1 MRTWAAVSL
10 VLAGFG
16 TAAMADMPT
25 ATLRADIDAMYA
37 DIERL
42 YVDLHQNPELSLLE
56 EKTAAKLADR
66 MKKLGYQV
74 TTKVGGTGVVAV
86 LKNGAGPT
94 LLIRTDM
101 DALPVLEQT
110 GLPYASKVMQKDAVT
125 GEVVPVMHACGH
137 DVHMAAWIG
146 TATIL
151 AKRRDLWKGTV
162 LFVGQPA
169 EERVRGAKAMLKD
182 GLYEKFG
189 KPDMALAFHDHDTT
203 PAGTAGTISGY
214 LAAAADSV
222 DLTFHG
228 TGGHGAYPQD
238 AVDPILIASRFV
250 VAVQEI
256 VSREINPFDQA
267 VITVGSFHGGLK
279 HNIISD
285 VVKLQ
290 ITVRSYKPE
299 VREKL
304 LAGIER
310 IAKAEALAG
319 RSPKEPEMKI
329 IESTPAL
336 YNDPAL
342 TEKVMTA
349 LGAAIGA
356 ELDATTGGNGIGGF
370 QRVRECGSAG
380 CVSAGGRSAA
390 GEVRRVQGGQGEIAL
405 DALAILCTGRAT
417 DAEDGNPGGD
427 RRRADP
433 PELKGDS
440 PSFLGNRDCPA

>member
-1 MRTWAAVSL
+1 MRRLVAVSL
-10 VLAGFG
+10 VLAGSC
-16 TAAMADMPT
+16 AAAVAEVPT
-25 ATLRADIDAMYA
+25 SALRADIDTMYP

-42 YVDLHQNPELSLLE
+42 YIDLHQNPELSLLE
-56 EKTAAKLADR
+56 EKTAAKLAAR
-66 MKKLGYQV
+66 MTKLKYQV
-74 TTKVGGTGVVAV
+74 TPKVGGTGVVAV

-137 DVHMAAWIG
+137 DVHMASWIG

-162 LFVGQPA
+162 LFVAQPA

-222 DLTFHG
+222 DLTFYG

-238 AVDPILIASRFV
+238 AVDPILIAARFV

-285 VVKLQ
+285 MVKLQ

-356 ELDATTGGNGIGGF
+356 ENLTRPPAEMGSEDFSEFVNAGVPGVYLQVGAAPPAKFAEYKAGKLKLPSTHSPFFAPDVQPTLKTGILAET
-370 QRVRECGSAG
+370 V
-380 CVSAGGRSAA
+380 AA
-390 GEVRRVQGGQGEIAL
+390 L
-405 DALAILCTGRAT
+405 TLL
-417 DAEDGNPGGD
+417 N
-427 RRRADP
+427 
-433 PELKGDS
+433 
-440 PSFLGNRDCPA
+440 

>member
-1 MRTWAAVSL
+1 MKSLVAGLATLGFSAAAV
-10 VLAGFG
+10 
-16 TAAMADMPT
+16 AADSAPV
-25 ATLRADIDAMYA
+25 AVVRADIDAMYA

-42 YVDLHQNPELSLLE
+42 YTDLHQNPELSLLE
-56 EKTAAKLADR
+56 DKTAGKLAER
-66 MKKLGYQV
+66 MKKLGYEV
-74 TTKVGGTGVVAV
+74 TTKVGGTGVVAI
-86 LKNGAGPT
+86 LKNGPGKT

-110 GLPYASKVMQKDAVT
+110 GLPYASKVTQKDAVT
-125 GEVVPVMHACGH
+125 GDLVPVMHACGH
-137 DVHMAAWIG
+137 DVHMASWIG

-151 AKRRDLWKGTV
+151 AKHRDLWSGT
-162 LFVGQPA
+162 LMFVGQPA
-169 EERVRGAKAMLKD
+169 EERIRGAKAMLAD
-182 GLYEKFG
+182 GLYTRFG
-189 KPDMALAFHDHDTT
+189 KPDVALAFHDHDTT
-203 PAGTAGTISGY
+203 PAGSAGTIAGY
-214 LAAAADSV
+214 LAAASDSV
-222 DLTFHG
+222 DLTFYG
-228 TGGHGAYPQD
+228 VGGHGAYPQD

-285 VVKLQ
+285 TVKLQ
-290 ITVRSYKPE
+290 LTVRSYKPE

-329 IESTPAL
+329 IESTPSL

-342 TEKVMTA
+342 TEKVMSA

-356 ELDATTGGNGIGGF
+356 QNLTHPPAEMGSEDFSEFVNAGVPGVYLQVGAVEPAKFQAYQQGKVKLPSTHSAFFAPDVQPTLKTGILAET
-370 QRVRECGSAG
+370 V
-380 CVSAGGRSAA
+380 AA
-390 GEVRRVQGGQGEIAL
+390 L
-405 DALAILCTGRAT
+405 TLLH
-417 DAEDGNPGGD
+417 
-427 RRRADP
+427 
-433 PELKGDS
+433 
-440 PSFLGNRDCPA
+440 

>member
-1 MRTWAAVSL
+1 MRRAIAYLVAWSCLVAAHAEIPVG
-10 VLAGFG
+10 A
-16 TAAMADMPT
+16 
-25 ATLRADIDAMYA
+25 LRADIDAMYP
-37 DIERL
+37 DIQRL

-56 EKTAAKLADR
+56 EKTAAKLAER
-66 MKKLGYQV
+66 MRKLGYHV

-86 LKNGAGPT
+86 LENGAGPT
-94 LLIRTDM
+94 LLVRTDM

-110 GLPYASKVMQKDAVT
+110 DLPYASRVTQKDAVT
-125 GEVVPVMHACGH
+125 GDVVPVMHACGH
-137 DVHMAAWIG
+137 DVHMASWIG

-151 AKRRDLWKGTV
+151 AKRKDLWRGRL

-169 EERVRGAKAMLKD
+169 EERVRGAKAMLAD
-182 GLYEKFG
+182 GLYTRFG
-189 KPDMALAFHDHDTT
+189 KPDFALAFHDHDTT
-203 PAGTAGTISGY
+203 PAGTAGTIPGY

-222 DLTFHG
+222 DLTFYG
-228 TGGHGAYPQD
+228 TGGHGAYPHD

-279 HNIISD
+279 HNIIPD
-285 VVKLQ
+285 TVKLQ
-290 ITVRSYKPE
+290 LTVRSYKPE

-319 RSPKEPEMKI
+319 RSPKEPQMKI
-329 IESTPAL
+329 IESTPAT

-349 LGAAIGA
+349 LGAALGPANLTRPPA
-356 ELDATTGGNGIGGF
+356 EM
-370 QRVRECGSAG
+370 GSEDFSEF
-380 CVSAGGRSAA
+380 VAA
-390 GEVRRVQGGQGEIAL
+390 GVPGVYLQVGAVAPAKYQAWKEGKVKLPSTHSPFFAPEVEPTLKTGILVETVAAL
-405 DALAILCTGRAT
+405 TLMH
-417 DAEDGNPGGD
+417 
-427 RRRADP
+427 
-433 PELKGDS
+433 
-440 PSFLGNRDCPA
+440 

>member
-1 MRTWAAVSL
+1 MKSLFAAAAMLVLGAGVHAADSAAVG
-10 VLAGFG
+10 V
-16 TAAMADMPT
+16 
-25 ATLRADIDAMYA
+25 LRADIDVMYP

-42 YVDLHQNPELSLLE
+42 YTDLHQNPELSLLE
-56 EKTAAKLADR
+56 EKTAAKLAER

-74 TTKVGGTGVVAV
+74 TTKVGGTGVVAI

-110 GLPYASKVMQKDAVT
+110 GLPYASKVTQKDAVT
-125 GEVVPVMHACGH
+125 GDVVPVMHACGH
-137 DVHMAAWIG
+137 DVHMASWIG
-146 TATIL
+146 TATL
-151 AKRRDLWKGTV
+151 LTRHRDLWSGTV
-162 LFVGQPA
+162 MFIGQPA
-169 EERVRGAKAMLKD
+169 EERIRGAKAMLAD
-182 GLYEKFG
+182 GLYTRFG
-189 KPDMALAFHDHDTT
+189 KPDVALAFHDHDTT

-214 LAAAADSV
+214 LAAASDSV
-222 DLTFHG
+222 DLTFYG

-250 VAVQEI
+250 VSVQQI

-285 VVKLQ
+285 TAKLQ
-290 ITVRSYKPE
+290 LTVRSYKPE

-349 LGAAIGA
+349 LGVALGPENLTRPPAEMGSEDFSEFVNAGVPGVYLQVGAVEPAKFAEYKAGKVKLPSTHSPFFAPDVQPTLKTGILTETVAA
-356 ELDATTGGNGIGGF
+356 LT
-370 QRVRECGSAG
+370 
-380 CVSAGGRSAA
+380 
-390 GEVRRVQGGQGEIAL
+390 L
-405 DALAILCTGRAT
+405 LH
-417 DAEDGNPGGD
+417 
-427 RRRADP
+427 
-433 PELKGDS
+433 
-440 PSFLGNRDCPA
+440 

>member
-1 MRTWAAVSL
+1 MTSPVSIRIRAA
-10 VLAGFG
+10 LAALAACGGFAG
-16 TAAMADMPT
+16 AARAADVASPDAIPTAA
-25 ATLRADIDAMYA
+25 LRADIDAMYP

-42 YVDLHQNPELSLLE
+42 YIDLHRNPELSLLE
-56 EKTAAKLADR
+56 EKTAAKLAER
-66 MKKLGYQV
+66 MKKLGYAV
-74 TTKVGGTGVVAV
+74 TTKVGGTGVVAL

-110 GLPYASKVMQKDAVT
+110 GLPYASKVTQKDAVT

-146 TATIL
+146 TATLL
-151 AKRRDLWKGTV
+151 AKRRDLWSGT
-162 LFVGQPA
+162 LMFVGQPA
-169 EERVRGAKAMLKD
+169 EERVRGAKAMLAD
-182 GLYEKFG
+182 GLYARFG
-189 KPDMALAFHDHDTT
+189 KPDVALAFHDHDTT
-203 PAGTAGTISGY
+203 PAGTAGTIGGY
-214 LAAAADSV
+214 IAAAADAV
-222 DLTFHG
+222 DLTFYG

-267 VITVGSFHGGLK
+267 VITVGAFHGGLK

-285 VVKLQ
+285 TVKLQ
-290 ITVRSYKPE
+290 LTVRSYKPE

-329 IESTPAL
+329 IESTPAT
-336 YNDPAL
+336 YNDPAS
-342 TEKVMTA
+342 TEKVMSA
-349 LGAAIGA
+349 LGTVLGPDNLTHPPA
-356 ELDATTGGNGIGGF
+356 EM
-370 QRVRECGSAG
+370 GSEDFSEF
-380 CVSAGGRSAA
+380 VAA
-390 GEVRRVQGGQGEIAL
+390 GVPGVYLQVGAVPPANYRAWQQGKLKLPSAHSPLFAPDVVPTLKTGILAETVAAL
-405 DALAILCTGRAT
+405 TLLH
-417 DAEDGNPGGD
+417 
-427 RRRADP
+427 
-433 PELKGDS
+433 
-440 PSFLGNRDCPA
+440 

>member
-1 MRTWAAVSL
+1 MRMTIASLAALTWLAAAHADIPV
-10 VLAGFG
+10 
-16 TAAMADMPT
+16 AA
-25 ATLRADIDAMYA
+25 LRADIDAMYP

-42 YVDLHQNPELSLLE
+42 YTDLHQNPELSLLE
-56 EKTAAKLADR
+56 EKTAGKLAER

-86 LKNGAGPT
+86 LRNGTGRT
-94 LLIRTDM
+94 LLVRTDM

-110 GLPYASKVMQKDAVT
+110 GLPYASHVTQKDAVT
-125 GEVVPVMHACGH
+125 GDVVPVMHACGH
-137 DVHMAAWIG
+137 DVHMASWIG

-151 AKRRDLWKGTV
+151 AKRKDLWSGTL

-169 EERVRGAKAMLKD
+169 EERVRGAKAMLAD
-182 GLYEKFG
+182 GLYARFG
-189 KPDMALAFHDHDTT
+189 KPDVALAFHDHDTT
-203 PAGTAGTISGY
+203 PAGTAGTIPGY

-222 DLTFHG
+222 DLTFYG
-228 TGGHGAYPQD
+228 TGGHGAYPHE

-279 HNIISD
+279 HNVISD
-285 VVKLQ
+285 TVKLQ
-290 ITVRSYKPE
+290 LTVRSYKPE

-319 RSPKEPEMKI
+319 RSPREPEMKI
-329 IESTPAL
+329 IESTPAT

-342 TEKVMTA
+342 TEQVMTA

-356 ELDATTGGNGIGGF
+356 ENLTRPPA
-370 QRVRECGSAG
+370 EMGSEDFSEF
-380 CVSAGGRSAA
+380 VAA
-390 GEVRRVQGGQGEIAL
+390 GVPGVYLQVGAVEPAKYAAYKAGKLKLPSAHSPFFAPDVQPTLKTGILAETVA
-405 DALAILCTGRAT
+405 ALALIR
-417 DAEDGNPGGD
+417 
-427 RRRADP
+427 
-433 PELKGDS
+433 
-440 PSFLGNRDCPA
+440 

>member
-1 MRTWAAVSL
+1 MKTL
-10 VLAGFG
+10 LAGLVTFG
-16 TAAMADMPT
+16 FAASSALAADPAPV
-25 ATLRADIDAMYA
+25 ATLRADIDAMYP
-37 DIERL
+37 DIQRL

-56 EKTAAKLADR
+56 EKTAAKLAER

-74 TTKVGGTGVVAV
+74 TTRVGGTGVVA
-86 LKNGAGPT
+86 LLRNGAGPM

-110 GLPYASKVMQKDAVT
+110 GLPYASKVTQKDAVT
-125 GEVVPVMHACGH
+125 GDLVPVMHACGH

-151 AKRRDLWKGTV
+151 AKRRDLWQGTV
-162 LFVGQPA
+162 MFVGQPA
-169 EERVRGAKAMLKD
+169 EERIRGAKAMLAD
-182 GLYEKFG
+182 GLYARFG
-189 KPDMALAFHDHDTT
+189 KPDVALAFHDHDTT
-203 PAGTAGTISGY
+203 PAGSAGTIPGY
-214 LAAAADSV
+214 LAAASDSV
-222 DLTFHG
+222 DLTFFG
-228 TGGHGAYPQD
+228 TGGHGAYPHD

-250 VAVQEI
+250 VSVQEI

-267 VITVGSFHGGLK
+267 VVTVGSFHGGLK

-285 VVKLQ
+285 TVKLQ
-290 ITVRSYKPE
+290 LTVRSYKPE

-329 IESTPAL
+329 VESTPSL

-349 LGAAIGA
+349 LGAALGTENLTRPPA
-356 ELDATTGGNGIGGF
+356 EM
-370 QRVRECGSAG
+370 GSEDFSEF
-380 CVSAGGRSAA
+380 VAA
-390 GEVRRVQGGQGEIAL
+390 GVPGVYLQVGAVDPAKYREYQAGKVKLPSTHSPFFAPDVEPTLKTGILTETVAAL
-405 DALAILCTGRAT
+405 TLLR
-417 DAEDGNPGGD
+417 
-427 RRRADP
+427 
-433 PELKGDS
+433 
-440 PSFLGNRDCPA
+440 